1 MFLNRAGTL
10 DIYQVDWRL
19 PELQDHEMLQLLT
32 EHFRSQYLGVQLRE
46 EEYQRYGFI
55 LTNTTACKR
64 LVLNDVIYQ
73 AEARLSFDQERYRI
87 DDIKV
92 CREGIIQRDG
102 IEEANTGG
110 SEPSHLTAHI
120 QQLSYDDFQKM
131 MFSSKIEGKFIC
143 MYPNGLWVG
152 LYRSQKGR
160 QELIKKKDELSV
172 RLEMSG
178 QRQRL
183 RGLELESALR
193 ETAASGTDPAQLEA
207 IASLD
212 IKELNDLLLQN
223 PFCSSDTKAWI
234 VRSEASTEGQLDR
247 IADRTESVATEH
259 LLTKE
264 EQALLDNTRTPP
276 MAKEKIQKKETL
288 YDRVIRGLQD

>member
-1 MFLNRAGTL
+1 M
-10 DIYQVDWRL
+10 
-19 PELQDHEMLQLLT
+19 
-32 EHFRSQYLGVQLRE
+32 
-46 EEYQRYGFI
+46 
-55 LTNTTACKR
+55 
-64 LVLNDVIYQ
+64 
-73 AEARLSFDQERYRI
+73 
-87 DDIKV
+87 
-92 CREGIIQRDG
+92 
-102 IEEANTGG
+102 
-110 SEPSHLTAHI
+110 
-120 QQLSYDDFQKM
+120 
-131 MFSSKIEGKFIC
+131 
-143 MYPNGLWVG
+143 
-152 LYRSQKGR
+152 
-160 QELIKKKDELSV
+160 
-172 RLEMSG
+172 
-178 QRQRL
+178 
-183 RGLELESALR
+183 
-193 ETAASGTDPAQLEA
+193 EA